1 MDRRKAI
8 TTAAAASLTLVA
20 GAAGLAFNSGL
31 VDATDASEIGHLSPA
46 STTGKPPATVHIE
59 DVATATAA
67 SPPTLQ
73 PSASTPVATSSASAV
88 VGDSEIEGDDELEQ
102 ADEHEQEV
110 DDPDHAE
117 TESHEYE
124 GAEDDD

>member
-31 VDATDASEIGHLSPA
+31 VDATDTSEIGNLSPA
-46 STTGKPPATVHIE
+46 STTGKPPATVYVE
-59 DVATATAA
+59 DVSSTTAA
-67 SPPTLQ
+67 PPPTLQ
-73 PSASTPVATSSASAV
+73 PSASTPVTTSSASAV
-88 VGDSEIEGDDELEQ
+88 AGHSEIDGEDEFEET
-102 ADEHEQEV
+102 DEHEQEV
-110 DDPDHAE
+110 DDPDHGE
-117 TESHEYE
+117 TESYEYE